1 MEQEKKLNLSL
12 PLLPV
17 EDSVILP
24 GVIVEIGTVN
34 EETGAALE
42 SIGADPRICM
52 VNRNYK
58 EEENSKEIK
67 WDGVGILGIL
77 QNTIRKNGKIVKAYI
92 KGEKRCILLDDWK
105 EENYSMGQVME
116 LEDDLSELPLHDP
129 DQLAALTRELIHF
142 YDAYA
147 KEEFLSDVTE
157 EEMRDP
163 ARLVH
168 YIDRIAM
175 RVMVG
180 SEQKKYMLSQ
190 TSVLGRYE
198 YLMRFLHKEMEWEDI
213 ARKIHWKVQQNMD
226 DSQKVYYLREQ
237 LKVIREE
244 LGEGNDPKSDR
255 RREQLEKLE
264 CSDEVRERILEE
276 IQRVESAPENSMDS
290 AASKDYIDMLLSL
303 PWDHKEEEAP
313 SLEEAYEIL
322 EKEHFGLNKVKER
335 IMEHLAV
342 RKLTKNA
349 DAPILCLVGPPG
361 TGKTSVAQSIAKA
374 ICKPYVRI
382 CLGGVRDE
390 AEIRGHRKTYIG
402 AMPGNIV
409 KGLRTA
415 KVKDPFI
422 LLDEIDKVSNDYR
435 GDTFAALLEVLDP
448 EQNRNFMDHYVDIPI
463 DLSEAFFLC
472 TANSVHTI
480 PRPLLDR
487 MEILE
492 LSGYTGSEKFHIGKD
507 FLVPKQR
514 SKNGLGGKDIGFR
527 DTAIEE
533 IIQHYTRESG
543 VRELERQIA
552 TVCRKVARKK
562 AEGQE
567 KKVSVTKKN
576 VKEYLGI
583 PKYYEES
590 TSTRSQV
597 GIVKGLA
604 WTQVGGEILYIE
616 TLLTRG
622 KGELVIT
629 GQLGDVM
636 KESAQL
642 AVSLVKHSFPERAE
656 LFEKNDLHIHVPD
669 GATPKDGPSAGIT
682 LTTALSSLVTESPVD
697 PHICMTGEVSL
708 EGKVKPIGRLPE
720 KLMAAHRAG
729 CTKAFIPRDNEGDL
743 KDVAAEVKE
752 ALTIIP
758 VDSVKDVLKLS
769 GIKAPRK
776 SSKASSGSG
785 RTRR

>member
-34 EETGAALE
+34 EEIGAALE

-255 RREQLEKLE
+255 RREQLEQLE

-604 WTQVGGEILYIE
+604 WTQVGGEIM
-616 TLLTRG
+616 
-622 KGELVIT
+622 ELEVNLMPGAGRLILT

-636 KESAQL
+636 QESARIAL
-642 AVSLVKHSFPERAE
+642 SFVRSISSKDPNFFDKH
-656 LFEKNDLHIHVPD
+656 NIHIHVPS
-669 GATPKDGPSAGIT
+669 GAVPKDGPSAGVT
-682 LTTALSSLVTESPVD
+682 MVTALYSAIEEIKVD
-697 PHICMTGEVSL
+697 SKVAMTGEVTIRGRVL
-708 EGKVKPIGRLPE
+708 PIGGLKEKILAARQSGMKRVIVPE
-720 KLMAAHRAG
+720 ENRPDMEEL
-729 CTKAFIPRDNEGDL
+729 EE
-743 KDVAAEVKE
+743 EVKE
-752 ALTIIP
+752 GLEILYGKVAADYLKAALIGEIN
-758 VDSVKDVLKLS
+758 
-769 GIKAPRK
+769 IKN
-776 SSKASSGSG
+776 GDFV
-785 RTRR
+785 